1 MTMKTL
7 LLGAV
12 MTGALM
18 VPALAMA
25 NDAAAPAAEAKTET
39 HAEAAKA
46 EPAKTEAT
54 KEAPKEAAAAPAAN
68 GAKAF
73 SSFDADNNGAISEE
87 EFLNHR
93 KDMKIAGKFTPEQ
106 IAERKKARFKEIDT
120 NVTVT
125 CREGISRRLNPF
137 KPACDKPTREKE
149 KVPVGF
155 MADITAREASDDKF
169 AVSVDGSYVQVLEEQ
184 KLKLG
189 DTELESASFRIQS
202 LNSSM
207 VVMANSEVE
216 IANGIGAD
224 EIKLKVKVQRL

>member
-1 MTMKTL
+1 
-7 LLGAV
+7 
-12 MTGALM
+12 
-18 VPALAMA
+18 
-25 NDAAAPAAEAKTET
+25 
-39 HAEAAKA
+39 
-46 EPAKTEAT
+46 
-54 KEAPKEAAAAPAAN
+54 
-68 GAKAF
+68 
-73 SSFDADNNGAISEE
+73 
-87 EFLNHR
+87 
-93 KDMKIAGKFTPEQ
+93 
-106 IAERKKARFKEIDT
+106 
-120 NVTVT
+120 
-125 CREGISRRLNPF
+125 
-137 KPACDKPTREKE
+137 
-149 KVPVGF
+149 